1 MNRALLNRLQKVNNR
16 TNLNKKELSREFF
29 SGLKNKLK
37 ARGYR
42 ADLKLTTDARSTKGK
57 FKAHVKFDPKL
68 GNPDETDLLSL
79 VAQDYPKHQVDW
91 ELAQIDPDNGIVVMV
106 LEPSMEVIP
115 VSSMSAIPPEFRPIG
130 TALYKRA
137 ADASGTVNEIWTL
150 KKDNDGL
157 MCLFRNPEDIEVQAE
172 DSDSFKANDVVDTPY
187 GYGRIVRFDDAGNA
201 FVQLGHDTR
210 LVAKDDM
217 KPYKKRKEEAKLADM
232 FEMMYGDRD
241 FAKALVQDYGRKD
254 AK

>member
-1 MNRALLNRLQKVNNR
+1 MNSELRSRLRKINHG
-16 TNLNKKELSREFF
+16 TNLDKKELSREFF
-29 SGLKNKLK
+29 SGLQKKLK

-68 GNPDETDLLSL
+68 GHPDETDLLAL

-91 ELAQIDPDNGIVVMV
+91 ELAQIDPDSGIVVMV

-115 VSSMSAIPPEFRPIG
+115 VASINAIPPEFRPIG

-137 ADASGTVNEIWTL
+137 ADPSGKVNEIWTL
-150 KKDNDGL
+150 KKDRDGH
-157 MCLFRNPEDIEVQAE
+157 MCLFRNPEDIEVHAE
-172 DSDSFKANDVVDTPY
+172 EDNSFKANDVVDTPY

-201 FVQLGHDTR
+201 FVQLGHQTR
-210 LVAKDDM
+210 LCAKDDL
-217 KPYKKRKEEAKLADM
+217 KPYKKQKEESKLADM
-232 FEMMYGDRD
+232 FEMIYGDRE
-241 FAKALVQDYGRKD
+241 FAKALVDDYGRKD
-254 AK
+254 K